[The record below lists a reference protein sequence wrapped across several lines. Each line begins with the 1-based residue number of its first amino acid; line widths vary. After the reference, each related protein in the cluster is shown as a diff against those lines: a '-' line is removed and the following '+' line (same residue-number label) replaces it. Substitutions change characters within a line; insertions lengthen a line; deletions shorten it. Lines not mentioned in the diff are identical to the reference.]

1 MLFVKKSHLKRAGWI
16 ALIVLLVGGVL
27 VGVTLAEGE
36 NAVTIKTTPIKTD
49 QELYID
55 LDENGVDTPN
65 ELVGVFDVYD
75 GNEELTF
82 WWLPYAFAEGE
93 NGAYAVSL
101 WQNTT
106 PLEAVPTWNEIKLN
120 YHLANDPQPTQ
131 YTFGAFGFGE
141 DVCTNCPTMIV
152 VRPATYVKEKDAKT
166 GVYEYVF
173 TLVGG
178 AASDVAEQA
187 DGLMQTSELFT
198 IEIFRPVEGD
208 CPHPWSNEA
217 VCIAFECRPNDQACM
232 KACKKAVEQSAS
244 IKDDVIKGDY
254 YWSAD
259 KEKCVCGLGSKICAE
274 QGGKFSKQFCVC
286 ILYDEN

>member
-1 MLFVKKSHLKRAGWI
+1 
-16 ALIVLLVGGVL
+16 
-27 VGVTLAEGE
+27 VTLAEDE
-36 NAVTIKTTPIKTD
+36 NTVTIKTTPIKAD

-55 LDENGVDTPN
+55 LNEDGIDTAD

-106 PLEAVPTWNEIKLN
+106 PLEAVPAWNEIKLN
-120 YHLANDPQPTQ
+120 YHLADDPLPTQ

-152 VRPATYVKEKDAKT
+152 VRPATYVKEEDAET
-166 GVYEYVF
+166 GVYEYTF

-178 AASDVAEQA
+178 AASDVANQA

-198 IEIFRPVEGD
+198 IEVFRPEAS
-208 CPHPWSNEA
+208 CEHPWNVKELCDDA
-217 VCIAFECRPNDQACM
+217 CGNDNACY
-232 KACKKAVEQSAS
+232 KYCVKYYNQWAENNVSA
-244 IKDDVIKGDY
+244 GNY
-254 YWSAD
+254 AWSAD
-259 KEKCVCGLGSKICAE
+259 KGKCVCGLGNKICGE
-274 QGGKFSKQFCVC
+274 QGMKFSKSLC
-286 ILYDEN
+286 ICFKPKPD